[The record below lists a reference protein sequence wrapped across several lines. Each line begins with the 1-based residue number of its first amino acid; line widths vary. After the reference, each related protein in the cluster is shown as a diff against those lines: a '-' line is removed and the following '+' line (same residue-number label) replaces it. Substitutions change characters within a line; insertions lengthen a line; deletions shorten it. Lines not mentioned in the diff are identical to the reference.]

1 MSFTCTARN
10 LIRVTQIYGGFH
22 CMENGDLNEFV
33 IQLDQFLKLE
43 GLTQSG
49 GEAKHLIQSGEV
61 KVNGETDTRR
71 KRKLRTGDIVEIF
84 GNNYTVGGVDN

>member
-1 MSFTCTARN
+1 MNDEAHN
-10 LIRVTQIYGGFH
+10 
-22 CMENGDLNEFV
+22 MPV

-43 GLTQSG
+43 GITQSG

-71 KRKLRTGDIVEIF
+71 KRKLRAGDVVEVA
-84 GNNYTVGGVDN
+84 GKTYSVSEMETK

>member
-1 MSFTCTARN
+1 MSN
-10 LIRVTQIYGGFH
+10 DEQEV
-22 CMENGDLNEFV
+22 V

-43 GLTQSG
+43 GVVQSG

-71 KRKLRTGDIVEIF
+71 KRKLRAGDVVEVF
-84 GNNYTVGGVDN
+84 GKKYDVLKRIEEN

>member
-1 MSFTCTARN
+1 
-10 LIRVTQIYGGFH
+10 V
-22 CMENGDLNEFV
+22 NEEERGEPI

-71 KRKLRTGDIVEIF
+71 KRKLRAGDIVEVF
-84 GNNYTVGGVDN
+84 GKTYAVADRLEQR